1 MAVKVTDLRCPTPGC
16 GKKLAEAVYIT
27 AGGIEV
33 KIKCDR
39 CKRIVS
45 VKA

>member
-1 MAVKVTDLRCPTPGC
+1 MGVKVTDLRCPTPMC
-16 GKKLAEAVYIT
+16 GKKLADAVYIT

-33 KIKCDR
+33 RIKCDR
-39 CKRIVS
+39 CKRVVV